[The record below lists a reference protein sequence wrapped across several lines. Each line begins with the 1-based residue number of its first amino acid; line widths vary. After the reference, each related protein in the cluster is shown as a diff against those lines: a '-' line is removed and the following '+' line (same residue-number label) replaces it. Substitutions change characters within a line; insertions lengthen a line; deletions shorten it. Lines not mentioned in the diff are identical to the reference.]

1 MVQPD
6 SSRFVPEGPPKP
18 KGHSPSRRSPHYNA
32 RQMSLPQKPVRR
44 GSRLGSAIAISVVAH
59 LVLLPFVAKDAI
71 FSSGPQHKTGVTVIS
86 RAQLQEILNRQAQAR
101 QDQPFNSSG
110 QPANPNAK
118 VKPPDEKKP
127 EEKKEDLSKVKG
139 QLVSLPTPEDG
150 RAPLVQTKYLAEHD
164 SRVEKET
171 HAKDQSAFNKNALNK
186 TVKEGR
192 KDSAGQGA
200 PAISEKPGEDG
211 KGGGPQEMR
220 KKQAMELP
228 SKERQAD
235 LHAREAE
242 KGTLRNSTASEGV
255 KGNGKKLA
263 MAQPGRDAQS
273 SSQGNGDPSAAPG
286 LPGQLKPLK
295 LTLDQPIGA
304 AGPIEGGPMAD
315 DLRGVEEGEG
325 TFLNARGFKF
335 ASYLNRVKET
345 VGRVWVQ
352 KVMDVSAKRDPTNQI
367 YGFKDRA
374 TLVEYVIDRNGE
386 VQDVKVGASS
396 GVSYL
401 DDVAVDAFK
410 QVQRFPNPPAGLI
423 DESGTV
429 KLQFTFVLVAGPS
442 GVHMQMGPAYV
453 PGSNAARGF

>member
-1 MVQPD
+1 
-6 SSRFVPEGPPKP
+6 
-18 KGHSPSRRSPHYNA
+18 
-32 RQMSLPQKPVRR
+32 MSLPQKPVRR

-59 LVLLPFVAKDAI
+59 VLLLPFVAKDAI
-71 FSSGPQHKTGVTVIS
+71 FSGGPQHKTGVTVIS

-101 QDQPFNSSG
+101 QDQPFHSSG
-110 QPANPNAK
+110 QLANPNAK
-118 VKPPDEKKP
+118 VKPPDEKEP
-127 EEKKEDLSKVKG
+127 EEKKEDLTKIKG
-139 QLVSLPTPEDG
+139 QLVSLPKPEDG
-150 RAPLVQTKYLAEHD
+150 RAPLVPTKYLAEYD

-200 PAISEKPGEDG
+200 PALSERPGEDG

-242 KGTLRNSTASEGV
+242 KGTLRNSNASEGV
-255 KGNGKKLA
+255 KGTGRKLA
-263 MAQPGRDAQS
+263 MAQPGRDAQT

-345 VGRVWVQ
+345 VGRVWAQ
-352 KVMDVSAKRDPTNQI
+352 KVQDAQMKRDPTGRI
-367 YGFKDRA
+367 YSFKDRR
-374 TLVEYVIDRNGE
+374 TVVEYVIDKDGE
-386 VQDVKVGASS
+386 VKDVKVEDSS
-396 GVSYL
+396 GVGYL
-401 DDVAVDAFK
+401 DEVAVDAFK

-423 DESGTV
+423 NEDGTV
-429 KLQFTFVLVAGPS
+429 KMSFSFVLIGDAG
-442 GVHMQMGPAYV
+442 GIRMQMGPAYV
-453 PGSNAARGF
+453 PGSAASRGF